1 MTTPPRILITNDD
14 GVDAPGIKIMQEIA
28 AELSNDVWVVAPADN
43 QSGAGH
49 RMTFGKEME
58 LDRRERNVFALP
70 GTPADCVVVGCTH
83 ILEDRRP
90 DIVLSGV
97 NLGQNL
103 GDIIHVSGTMA
114 GAREGALQGAI
125 GIAMSQAI
133 DFEHEHEVD
142 WTNAVNYGAD
152 IVRGLMAEHQHGGTV
167 YNVNFPMLEEG
178 RTPDVRIVTHQR
190 FSTSP
195 FKYYASRNEGKFFI
209 SIPETP
215 QPLHPEHDFH
225 VLHHEHAI
233 TVTPLLLQQ
242 TDDETSARLEGR
254 LSIRQTSIN
263 E

>member
-1 MTTPPRILITNDD
+1 MTTPPRILVTNDD
-14 GVDAPGIKIMQEIA
+14 GVDAPGIAIMQAIA
-28 AELSNDVWVVAPADN
+28 AEISDDVWVVAPADN

-58 LDRRERNVFALP
+58 LDRRERNVYALP
-70 GTPADCVVVGCTH
+70 GTPADCVVIGCTH
-83 ILEDRRP
+83 ILEDKKP

-133 DFEHEHEVD
+133 DFENEHEVD

-152 IVRGLMAEHQHGGTV
+152 IVRGLVAEHQGSGIV
-167 YNVNFPMLEEG
+167 YNVNFPMAQANK
-178 RTPDVRIVTHQR
+178 TPDVRIVHHQR
-190 FSTSP
+190 FSVSP
-195 FKYYASRNEGKFFI
+195 FKYYASRNDGKFFI
-209 SIPETP
+209 AIPETP
-215 QPLHPEHDFH
+215 QPLEHDFH
-225 VLHHEHAI
+225 VMHHEHAI

-242 TDDETSARLEGR
+242 TDTETADRLEGR
-254 LSIRQTSIN
+254 ISVRQN
-263 E
+263 GGE